1 MKRPVH
7 PKGVAPNGSQTAPVE
22 ATSAPKGRG
31 RPSKGDRTPVLV
43 RLPSSLHQE
52 FLALLHEADLS
63 LSDVVGALVANLVRS
78 QPSSA
83 KLRKLAEGSLAA
95 NVPKRRKRKSSSRH

>member
-1 MKRPVH
+1 MKTPAH
-7 PKGVAPNGSQTAPVE
+7 PKGVPPNGSQTAPTE
-22 ATSAPKGRG
+22 ATSAPKRRG
-31 RPSKGDRTPVLV
+31 RPSKGDRTPVLL

-52 FLALLHEADLS
+52 FQALLHEADLS

-83 KLRKLAEGSLAA
+83 KLRKLAEGALAA
-95 NVPKRRKRKSSSRH
+95 NVPERRRLPSSSR